1 MTLLQRFSSSFD
13 THTRYWLLSILLVAA
28 ALRLYNLD
36 AHGLFFDEKATMLVS
51 QGVVQDGGNQ
61 HDVFE
66 KGKLVFTN
74 QEFWREKKLADYYE
88 AMTRSDIGNS
98 PFYYLLLHQW
108 MSVFGISDFSAR
120 SMSVLFSVLTV
131 LMLFV
136 FAQHFFKSSKIALTA
151 AVLTTIE
158 PFFIAYSQQARNYS
172 LTFFLTLTATYCF
185 LRALEA
191 DTQKHPSTKWYVLYG
206 LTAFLGLY
214 SHFLVASV
222 LLAHGVYVLLF
233 VRKWQSWVGAG
244 LAVGFAV
251 AGLAW
256 WFMYGGG
263 QYTLFSLNHQSKVYL
278 ECALNR
284 PYNNPYGIILPA
296 TFENVL
302 HKSLPIL
309 GDMWIFTNGITTP
322 SPLNAFWF
330 IKQMRIM
337 EVIGCV
343 GFFLFCLSFKPVIDK
358 TNVHSKNLWW
368 FLLLMSIVPTAFLI
382 LNAYRAGHTY
392 GLTQRYSGFSF
403 PFTIILASMA
413 LGQLWAMKHWS
424 KYLIAGVLLIQAGLV
439 ANTLRK
445 VYADRSPKYN
455 YRDIPRVVNPHYK
468 AVQKALVA
476 YQPGDTLLMPA
487 PLAHFDNNMDRTYLR
502 YSVADAQYFNL
513 YLPKEGIFV
522 QKLDTVNVHQIRLK
536 KATGQIVELMNLE
549 GKRY

>member
-66 KGKLVFTN
+66 KGKLIFTN

-136 FAQHFFKSSKIALTA
+136 FAQHFSKSSKIALTA

-424 KYLIAGVLLIQAGLV
+424 KYLIAGVLLIQVGLV